1 MVYIAML
8 LCLSYLS
15 KQTIRWSKLNAKMIQ
30 RMLGKHNLHNQLDCG
45 KVTEIE
51 RGGFH
56 KTKSTRCEFIFT
68 KSFTFA
74 FFLHLSS
81 PALYKL
87 LFQKKRVFVTLLVPK
102 LSFADMWKMSHKFI

>member
-1 MVYIAML
+1 MVCIAIL
-8 LCLSYLS
+8 LCLSYQS

-56 KTKSTRCEFIFT
+56 ETKSTQCELIFT

-87 LFQKKRVFVTLLVPK
+87 LFQKKRVFVTLIAPK
-102 LSFADMWKMSHKFI
+102 LSFADMWKM